1 MKQLNIRV
9 SDEQYAVL
17 QGIVKGQ
24 EFKTTAQAV
33 ATSLMHKIL
42 DARLV
47 ADRKTKRKPRAYP
60 V

>member
-1 MKQLNIRV
+1 MKQKQLNIRV

-17 QGIVKGQ
+17 MTIVKAQ

-33 ATSLMHKIL
+33 ATNLLHKIL
-42 DARLV
+42 DSRLK
-47 ADRKTKRKPRAYP
+47 ADKRTKRYP